1 MLLHLLRHAHAVDAE
16 ENAAR
21 PLSPRGRGE
30 IARLAR
36 FLAATDTFH
45 PAQVWH
51 SPLLRSRQ
59 TADDLVTRLRLDV
72 VLLETPGLLP
82 EDDPQDLADR
92 LALHPK
98 DRDLVL
104 VGHEPHLSAFASLLV
119 RGKASPS
126 LFTLRKCALL
136 TLELTGSTHKKT
148 AQPRWR
154 VRWQIA
160 PELFPST
167 TAPLPAL
174 ATPASSAPVPPAHP
188 AAPLRSSP

>member
-1 MLLHLLRHAHAVDAE
+1 MLLHLLRHAHAVAAE
-16 ENAAR
+16 ENPAR
-21 PLSPRGRGE
+21 PLSLRGRAE
-30 IARLAR
+30 IGRLAR
-36 FLAATDTFH
+36 FLAATDQFR
-45 PAQVWH
+45 PDQVWH

-59 TADDLVTRLRLDV
+59 TADDLITRLRLDV
-72 VLLETPGLLP
+72 AVVETPGLLP

-119 RGKASPS
+119 RGKASPV
-126 LFTLRKCALL
+126 LFTLRKSTLL

-160 PELFPST
+160 PELFPAT
-167 TAPLPAL
+167 TAPLPVVI
-174 ATPASSAPVPPAHP
+174 PASAP
-188 AAPLRSSP
+188 